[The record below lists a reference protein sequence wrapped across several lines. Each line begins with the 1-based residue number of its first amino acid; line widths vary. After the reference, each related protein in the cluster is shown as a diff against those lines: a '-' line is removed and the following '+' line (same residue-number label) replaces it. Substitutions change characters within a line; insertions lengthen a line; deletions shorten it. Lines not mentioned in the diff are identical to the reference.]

1 MANQEGSFGYDR
13 DLSSLFDSIVAICK
27 EYMLKYEKR
36 DSKVIEFHN
45 PSEISSLVDLSL
57 PEEPITEDMIIEQV
71 QKILKYSVHTSKS
84 DNNCIVQIN
93 CLITSTSLLWF
104 VLAIDHPYC
113 FNQLWSGGVDQVGLL
128 GQLLT
133 STVHTLMYTFE
144 MAPVFTVMEAT
155 ILRRMREL
163 VGWADGEGDGI
174 FTPGIY
180 QRMCM

>member
-27 EYMLKYEKR
+27 EYMLKYEER

-93 CLITSTSLLWF
+93 CLITSTSLL
-104 VLAIDHPYC
+104 
-113 FNQLWSGGVDQVGLL
+113 
-128 GQLLT
+128 
-133 STVHTLMYTFE
+133 
-144 MAPVFTVMEAT
+144 
-155 ILRRMREL
+155 
-163 VGWADGEGDGI
+163 
-174 FTPGIY
+174 
-180 QRMCM
+180 